1 MNENEAPEFPA
12 QVSKT
17 QRKRQMEDLQDLG
30 EALVKLAQSQLDQ
43 IALPEDLRAAVA
55 DCRRFTKHEA
65 IRRQMQFI
73 GRLMRTLDA
82 APIRAQLEALRGQ
95 NALATARL
103 HRAERW
109 RERLLEDDAAVT
121 ELLHEVPGLDSTR
134 LRQLVRQ
141 GRQETALGK
150 PPRAARELFRV
161 LRAALE
167 HAEEAAAA
175 GRPDDVQGRM

>member
-1 MNENEAPEFPA
+1 MSESETPQLGV

-17 QRKRQMEDLQDLG
+17 QRKRQMEDLQQLG
-30 EALVKLAQSQLDQ
+30 EALVKLPQSQFDQ
-43 IALPEDLRAAVA
+43 FAMPEELRAAVA

-73 GRLMRTLDA
+73 GRLMRGLDA
-82 APIRAQLEALRGQ
+82 APIRTQLDALRGQ
-95 NALATARL
+95 NAQATARL

-109 RERLLEDDAAVT
+109 RERLLADDGAVT
-121 ELLHEVPGLDSTR
+121 ELLREAPGMDSTH

-141 GRQETALGK
+141 GRQEAALGK
-150 PPRAARELFRV
+150 PPRASRELFRV

-167 HAEEAAAA
+167 SAEEAAVADH
-175 GRPDDVQGRM
+175 PDGVQGRM